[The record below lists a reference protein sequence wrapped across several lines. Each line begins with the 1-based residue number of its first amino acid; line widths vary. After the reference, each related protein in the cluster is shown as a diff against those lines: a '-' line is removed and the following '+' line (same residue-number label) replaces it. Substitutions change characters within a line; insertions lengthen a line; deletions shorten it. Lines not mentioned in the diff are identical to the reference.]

1 MFQKSLQIEESMEQY
16 NLKMNRMAAQKLDIQ
31 ENVRKLQSLTK
42 DYQQVIEAEE
52 RTKLAQDK
60 LDSQRTQMRQE
71 EHLID
76 MKIAQ
81 VEKDRKQLASDLLD

>member
-1 MFQKSLQIEESMEQY
+1 MIE
-16 NLKMNRMAAQKLDIQ
+16 
-31 ENVRKLQSLTK
+31 T
-42 DYQQVIEAEE
+42 EE
-52 RTKLAQDK
+52 RTKLAQEK

-81 VEKDRKQLASDLLD
+81 VEKDRK